1 MNKHQI
7 ALYAII
13 ALILII
19 SGYYIIQYANLS
31 SPPETESLYS
41 ATETIS
47 ITSYTSTSSIYTTI
61 SVTEAHQLIQT
72 NLDYELILLDVRT
85 IDEYTSEHIEGAL
98 NIPLQELQEKVG
110 MLDKNKII
118 LVYCRSGVRSLQASQ
133 ILVDNGFTRINN
145 IEGGIVAWHNE
156 GYPLIRSEENTDCD
170 VCPD

>member
-7 ALYAII
+7 ALYTLI

-31 SPPETESLYS
+31 SPPETESLYRT
-41 ATETIS
+41 TETIS

-61 SVTEAHQLIQT
+61 SVNDAHQLIQT
-72 NLDYELILLDVRT
+72 NLDYELTILDVRT